1 VPRACRPRVSRSC
14 PPATLLKVVQSSSV
28 VRVNTLAIKHL
39 TSPLC
44 VSFALA
50 LITTGCG
57 PSEPD
62 PGKSVI
68 QSRMSASHRSSGK
81 AGTKTPVGSLAL
93 LRGQLVREKTVSS
106 RSFTFPTSR
115 TPVLTL
121 VENYHDQN
129 GYLSMVGRAAD
140 SDDSAFIFKA
150 DDRKAYGWLVY
161 KDRDLAWEYT
171 TDSDGQVVVEEVPMT
186 KIFPICPVPPPAAR
200 PSSPSKTADPET
212 ELLVQTLDG
221 ALPTH
226 VGTYPGGDVLKL
238 QSRPGAEKV
247 WFIDFSDTMS
257 GSEPKPGHTKAAI
270 WQAWAITAAHFYS
283 FDINVT
289 TDPTVY
295 AAVPVSKTGCT
306 HFTYDTICP
315 DAPMCPKRSSCGI
328 NVFGTSSCCSNYL
341 YEDGYGTGRIIA
353 HEAGHAFGL
362 SHDEGSPGG
371 AYFEGLPDFK
381 WTVLMGNVWPGDA
394 WGEEALYQ
402 LSKGE
407 YATATNDED
416 DLAIINEAVEYVD
429 DDIPESKVLS
439 IENAKI
445 SRERNWG
452 QIHRSADTDSWTFS
466 IAPGGGHVTLDI
478 TRIEDKG
485 GSLLDVD
492 ATIIDSAQQ
501 VIAHDNPIAKR
512 YANLDVEL
520 PEGEYT
526 LIVKGGAEG
535 TPQKGFSN
543 YSSHGLYGIDGT
555 VTSASGTGGGGA
567 GGGAGAG
574 GGGASA
580 QGGQIM
586 GGGSGAG
593 GLAGGGA
600 TVMAAGSAG
609 QGGAGGATPATSG
622 AANSDSAGCA
632 CRAAAVRSS
641 PGAWLV
647 AALSVVGAALIRR
660 RQRR

>member
-1 VPRACRPRVSRSC
+1 M
-14 PPATLLKVVQSSSV
+14 
-28 VRVNTLAIKHL
+28 NTLAIHHF
-39 TSPLC
+39 TSPLR

-57 PSEPD
+57 PTEPD
-62 PGKSVI
+62 AVSSVS
-68 QSRMSASHRSSGK
+68 QSPMSSSHKSSGK
-81 AGTKTPVGSLAL
+81 TGTKTPVGSVAL
-93 LRGQLVREKTVSS
+93 MRSQVAREKAVSS

-115 TPVLTL
+115 SPILAV
-121 VENYHDQN
+121 VQNYQDQN

-150 DDRKAYGWLVY
+150 DDRTAYGWLVY
-161 KDRDLAWEYT
+161 KDRELAWEYT
-171 TDSDGQVVVEEVPMT
+171 TNSDGQVVVEEVPVT
-186 KIFPICPVPPPAAR
+186 KIFPICPVPPPAAQR
-200 PSSPSKTADPET
+200 SSPPKTADRDT
-212 ELLVQTLDG
+212 ELFFQTPDG
-221 ALPTH
+221 TVPAH

-295 AAVPVSKTGCT
+295 AAAPVSKTGCT

-315 DAPMCPKRSSCGI
+315 DAPMCPQRSSCGI

-394 WGEEALYQ
+394 WEEEALYQ

-407 YATATNDED
+407 YDTATNDED
-416 DLAIINEAVEYVD
+416 DLAIINEAMEYVA

-439 IENAKI
+439 VENGKI

-452 QIHRSADTDSWTFS
+452 QIHRSIDTDSWTFS
-466 IAPGGGHVTLDI
+466 VAPGGGHVTLDV

-485 GSLLDVD
+485 GSMLDVD

-501 VIAHDNPIAKR
+501 VVAHDNPIAKR

-526 LIVKGGAEG
+526 LIVKGGSEG

-543 YSSHGLYGIDGT
+543 YSSHGLYGIDGS
-555 VTSASGTGGGGA
+555 VTNSSGTGGGG
-567 GGGAGAG
+567 GGGGTGAGAG

-593 GLAGGGA
+593 GVAGGGA
-600 TVMAAGSAG
+600 TLAGSGSAG
-609 QGGAGGATPATSG
+609 RGGAGGTTLATSG
-622 AANSDSAGCA
+622 AASSDSAGCA
-632 CRAAAVRSS
+632 CRAAPVHSRPS
-641 PGAWLV
+641 PWLV
-647 AALSVVGAALIRR
+647 AALSLVGAALTR
-660 RQRR
+660 RQRRSAQPRPDWLTLGSVIGAAGP